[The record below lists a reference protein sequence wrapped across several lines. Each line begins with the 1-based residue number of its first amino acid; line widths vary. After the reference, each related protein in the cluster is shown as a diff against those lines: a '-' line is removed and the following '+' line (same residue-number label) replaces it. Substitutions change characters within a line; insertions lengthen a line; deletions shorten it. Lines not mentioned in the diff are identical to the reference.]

1 MTFVIED
8 ELKKLP
14 TTPGVYMHKDSLGE
28 IIYVGKAVNLRNRV
42 RQYFR
47 KTAKEDPK
55 VAAMVLNIKEF
66 DYIKCATE
74 VEALVL
80 ECNLIKKYKPK
91 YNILLKDDKSYP
103 YIKVTIGEEF
113 PRIYKT
119 RNLKRDGSKYFGPY
133 TDVTAVTRIIE
144 LIDELYTLK
153 KCRNQSFKAG
163 IRPCLNYHIGKCL
176 GVCQGKV
183 LAEEYNGY
191 IDEII
196 DILNGKT
203 ASVEKKL
210 ERKMLEASEELRYE
224 EAAKYRDYINS
235 LSIISETQRATLSG
249 ANDIDVIIPVVTQKA
264 SIAAIYHIR
273 DGKMVGRDISYVSDN
288 LVMHDMNSIEGDIVE
303 SYIKQHYT
311 MSTNLPKEILLTR
324 HIQDES
330 LIEELLTRL
339 NKENAVQKNDV
350 FHKTKILVPERGE
363 KKALVDMAITDSIEL
378 SRSIDQRLER
388 ENEKKNAL
396 RERLTAVIEKCCLL
410 NGSVPSIL
418 TEDDDREYRI
428 EAYDISNLNGLDTVG
443 AMVVYE
449 GRRAIR
455 NDYRKF
461 NIKTAA
467 SGDDYGSLQEVI
479 YRRLKRAK
487 NGDEGF
493 NTYPDIM
500 FIDGGLGQVNAVL
513 KIMEAYKLSIPVV
526 GMAKD
531 DAHRTRALVFADG
544 SEIALSDDPILFSYT
559 GTIQEEVHRFAIT
572 FMKSA
577 RSKKVIRS
585 ALEDIEGIGPSRRKA
600 LLSHFGS
607 INNIKNAS
615 YGELMAVEGMNS
627 KVAENVITFFKDS
640 YKSNDKM

>member
-183 LAEEYNGY
+183 SAEEYNGY

-615 YGELMAVEGMNS
+615 YDELMAVEGMNS

>member
-183 LAEEYNGY
+183 SAEEYNGY

>member
-183 LAEEYNGY
+183 SAEEYNGY

-585 ALEDIEGIGPSRRKA
+585 ALEDIEGIGPSRRKV

-615 YGELMAVEGMNS
+615 YDELMAVEGMNS